1 MKKYGY
7 KYHHKMK
14 RKWMNSP
21 HNPFK
26 PIDDISKFII
36 RVNNMKIG
44 KSRIKTIFAIGNMKF
59 R

>member
-1 MKKYGY
+1 MIKSGY
-7 KYHHKMK
+7 RYHHKMK
-14 RKWMNSP
+14 RKWMNSN
-21 HNPFK
+21 NPFIN
-26 PIDDISKFII
+26 IDDISKFII